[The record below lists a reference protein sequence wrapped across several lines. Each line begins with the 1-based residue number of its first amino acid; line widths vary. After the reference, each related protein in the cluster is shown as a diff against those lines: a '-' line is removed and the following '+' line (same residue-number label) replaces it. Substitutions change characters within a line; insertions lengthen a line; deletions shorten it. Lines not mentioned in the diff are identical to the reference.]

1 MKKVTLLAAGVL
13 AAVAA
18 APSANAYTPNAYF
31 GGYMRSGVAT
41 QRVDGY
47 ASQFAGRLGAEND
60 TYGEI
65 LLGTDVAQV
74 DDTVWSVTSMLAV
87 KSKSNGSTW
96 QDNRAGDD
104 GKYGDDSGKN
114 GTWSSA
120 LAFRQFFVN
129 VKGLLDFDK
138 DANIWVGKRYYHR
151 EDIHV
156 TDLYYHDISGT
167 GVGIEDLQVG
177 PGKFSLAWLR
187 HDFSNQKYVNA
198 DGDVLGNNWIS
209 YHSIDAEYKF
219 PAWDGAEIELRGTF
233 TQPKKDND
241 AKDYRTKAYGS
252 QVYMIELGQGYSLGW
267 NKSVLKLTHGN
278 VDQTDPAGSKFGF
291 AGAYA
296 ASDGTYSTW
305 GNTGAKSAN
314 RVQFYNFGETHFTS
328 NFGMFHV
335 IAATRA
341 SGYDSNL
348 TNKKND
354 RAFQFVVRPYYQLT
368 KMSRVLVEAG
378 FYTSVDKFELPDGTV
393 EKNVKQ
399 AQKFTLAY
407 ALTPDASNFWSRP
420 EIRFYTTYIHT
431 NGGIDVSEWGKENK
445 KNAFLVGAQVEAWF

>member
-1 MKKVTLLAAGVL
+1 MDIGTIAQFALATLLPVAACIVLTLLRMHTSVARVPEKGWQVIVGVVFGLIAIYGTEAGIPMDGAMMNVRDAAPLAAGL
-13 AAVAA
+13 F
-18 APSANAYTPNAYF
+18 F
-31 GGYMRSGVAT
+31 GGPAGIIAGLIGGIERWLAVMWGVGEFT
-41 QRVDGY
+41 RV
-47 ASQFAGRLGAEND
+47 ACS
-60 TYGEI
+60 
-65 LLGTDVAQV
+65 LGT
-74 DDTVWSVTSMLAV
+74 
-87 KSKSNGSTW
+87 
-96 QDNRAGDD
+96 
-104 GKYGDDSGKN
+104 
-114 GTWSSA
+114 
-120 LAFRQFFVN
+120 
-129 VKGLLDFDK
+129 
-138 DANIWVGKRYYHR
+138 I
-151 EDIHV
+151 
-156 TDLYYHDISGT
+156 
-167 GVGIEDLQVG
+167 
-177 PGKFSLAWLR
+177 
-187 HDFSNQKYVNA
+187 
-198 DGDVLGNNWIS
+198 
-209 YHSIDAEYKF
+209 
-219 PAWDGAEIELRGTF
+219 
-233 TQPKKDND
+233 
-241 AKDYRTKAYGS
+241 
-252 QVYMIELGQGYSLGW
+252 
-267 NKSVLKLTHGN
+267 
-278 VDQTDPAGSKFGF
+278 F

-431 NGGIDVSEWGKENK
+431 NGGIDVSEWGKANK